1 MKKIKYQFITEVNH
15 GTEEEP
21 NIVQT
26 LRDKEIQCSDDVFEA
41 NLAIAKSEAYN
52 GEVTVEKVPMT
63 ESEARAERDK
73 LLTETDWI
81 MMPDSPVTDACR
93 EAYRVYRQA
102 LRDVPQQE
110 NFPTNII
117 WPEKPEIVQNSQEV

>member
-1 MKKIKYQFITEVNH
+1 MKIIKYQLMTEINH

-26 LRDKEIQCSDDVFEA
+26 FSDVEIQCNDSNFEA
-41 NLAIAKSEAYN
+41 NYAIAEKEAYS
-52 GEVTVEKVPMT
+52 EITVEEVPMT
-63 ESEARAERDK
+63 ESEARAERDR

-110 NFPTNII
+110 NFPTVII
-117 WPEKPEIVQNSQEV
+117 WPEKPEIVQASQEVR